1 MSGSIDFIPVMRA
14 QGLEVGEFAFCSVHS
29 MTSTRAGSVPGQV
42 PIVCHCKSIFQGTV

>member
-29 MTSTRAGSVPGQV
+29 MTSTRAVVCTWPGA
-42 PIVCHCKSIFQGTV
+42 HCLSL